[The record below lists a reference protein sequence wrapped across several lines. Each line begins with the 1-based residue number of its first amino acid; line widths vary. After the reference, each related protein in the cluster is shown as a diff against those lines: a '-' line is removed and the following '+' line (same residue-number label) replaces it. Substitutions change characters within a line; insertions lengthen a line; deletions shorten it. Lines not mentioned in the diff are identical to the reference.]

1 MKVQQKG
8 KRSIMMGV
16 NLFVRGMAV
25 LVWLVLASPVPAQTG
40 SLKSEDLCLGG
51 KAGAPVRVEV
61 FSDYQ
66 CPSCRGFYLETIR
79 PLLKEYGQD
88 NKVCVIYYEFPLNIH
103 KFAFEASRYAIA
115 AGRLGKDQ
123 RLRVMAALYENQ
135 SRWAGDGKIEA
146 VVEGALSAEEMD
158 NVRKLLKDP
167 SIDQNVHQDIKLA
180 DERRVNSTPTFFI
193 YAQGR
198 SQKVVGKISYPV
210 LKDYLNR
217 MFK

>member
-1 MKVQQKG
+1 M
-8 KRSIMMGV
+8 RV
-16 NLFVRGMAV
+16 NLFFRGLAV
-25 LVWLVLASPVPAQTG
+25 LVWLVLAFPVPAQTG
-40 SLKSEDLCLGG
+40 PLKSEDLCLTG
-51 KAGAPVRVEV
+51 KSGAPIRVEV

-88 NKVCVIYYEFPLNIH
+88 NKVCVIYYEFPLNNH

-123 RLRVMAALYENQ
+123 RLRVMEALYENQ
-135 SRWAGDGKIEA
+135 SRWAADGKIEA
-146 VVEGALSAEEMD
+146 VVEGVLSAEEMD

-167 SIDQNVHQDIKLA
+167 SIDQPIRQDIKLA
-180 DERRVNSTPTFFI
+180 NERRVNSTPTFFI
-193 YAQGR
+193 YANSR
-198 SQKVVGKISYPV
+198 EQKVVGKISYPV

-217 MFK
+217 MLKGMK